1 MNKIMFDVNIGV
13 PALNVELSYGVD
25 SLATAIQIC
34 KSFAHHYEYLDTTY
48 KILLSDWCE
57 TLFAKFKDNTITC
70 EYTEIAD
77 VYYEIL
83 SWETTTIEDDIPNM
97 VKGDMIKNGLL

>member
-1 MNKIMFDVNIGV
+1 MFDVNIGV

-34 KSFAHHYEYLDTTY
+34 KSFAHYYKHLDTY
-48 KILLSDWCE
+48 LLGDWCE
-57 TLFAKFKDNTITC
+57 TLFEKFKDKTITC
-70 EYTEIAD
+70 EYIEIDD

-83 SWETTTIEDDIPNM
+83 SWETTTIEDDISNM

>member
-13 PALNVELSYGVD
+13 PALGIEMEYGTD

-34 KSFAHHYEYLDTTY
+34 KSFAHHYKHLDTY
-48 KILLSDWCE
+48 LLGDWCE
-57 TLFAKFKDNTITC
+57 TLFEKFKNKTITS

-77 VYYEIL
+77 VYYEIT
-83 SWETTTIEDDIPNM
+83 SWEVTSVEDDISNM
-97 VKGDMIKNGLL
+97 VREDMIKRGLL